1 MTTSSSVLPRR
12 SLIGA
17 AGALLM
23 TGKRA
28 LADDPRPVALGWREV
43 SPSGVIVLA
52 AMRDGL
58 FARHG
63 VNVALRAEKPGD
75 PTFDQQLRTGVVDAC
90 VAPAP
95 IMLEPMT
102 KGLDACFTAGL
113 SGGGLRLLADRH
125 ARLRHIED
133 VKHHRIGVVDVDG
146 PARLFFSVMLRRK
159 GINPFA
165 EVTWVNVPASR
176 LGDALRDGTV
186 DAVAASDP
194 DAFALERSMDL
205 TEIATNVSGP
215 YRERT
220 FAALVV
226 SGDLLRGAR
235 RADAAGLTGALLEAA
250 HLVATKPKDAA
261 ALAASLSPASLDV
274 ASLVKMLRTEAPDQ
288 HPVGS
293 ALVDDIAAYVDELR
307 LLGTMPFALNSGRFA
322 RSVCR
327 DVTPG

>member
-1 MTTSSSVLPRR
+1 M
-12 SLIGA
+12 
-17 AGALLM
+17 
-23 TGKRA
+23 
-28 LADDPRPVALGWREV
+28 
-43 SPSGVIVLA
+43 IVLA

-63 VNVALRAEKPGD
+63 VSVMLRAEKPGD
-75 PTFDQQLRTGVVDAC
+75 PTQDQLLRTGAIDAC

-95 IMLEPMT
+95 IMLVPMS

-125 ARLRHIED
+125 AHLRRIED

-165 EVTWVNVPASR
+165 EVTWVNVPAR
-176 LGDALRDGTV
+176 QMGDAIRDRTV
-186 DAVAASDP
+186 DAVATSDP
-194 DAFALERSMDL
+194 DAFALARGLDL

-226 SGDLLRGAR
+226 SNGLLRGAR
-235 RADAAGLTGALLEAA
+235 RTDAAALTASLLEAA
-250 HLVATKPKDAA
+250 HLVATRPKDAVVF
-261 ALAASLSPASLDV
+261 AASLIPAAVDAASLDA

-293 ALVDDIAAYVDELR
+293 ALVDDVAAYVDELR
-307 LLGTMPFALNSGRFA
+307 LLGTMPFDLNSGRFA

-327 DVTPG
+327 DMTVGGGAGGPPLIAGRFDQGRLTADDRAGIDPDS